1 MARREISLRGRHWF
15 SHSLSEGW
23 YLPGTGSYRGQA
35 GNVSEGGGSS
45 GERGRQ
51 GSWWLSRAQ
60 WVFISSGPVGGSC
73 GSLLIIVFF
82 SYYP

>member
-1 MARREISLRGRHWF
+1 MARREISLRGRYWF

-45 GERGRQ
+45 GERGRR
-51 GSWWLSRAQ
+51 GA
-60 WVFISSGPVGGSC
+60 GGSQGLGGC
-73 GSLLIIVFF
+73 SSPADQLEDPVTHD
-82 SYYP
+82 